1 MKNALET
8 LGFGP
13 CYHMMEVIRR
23 PEHVP
28 MWHRLAFGEPVDW
41 DVLFKDF
48 NATVDWPACS
58 FWRELAKHY
67 PSAKVLLSVRNPEN
81 WWQSMNDTIYR
92 AMKIEVSDK
101 TPPLFRLQREMAR
114 ELVLK
119 NTFHDQFED
128 KAHAIGV
135 FERHTEN
142 VRANI
147 DPARLLIYDVKE
159 GWGPLCGFLGV
170 AEPADPFPRL
180 NDTASTKAMIE
191 AMIANSRE

>member
-1 MKNALET
+1 
-8 LGFGP
+8 
-13 CYHMMEVIRR
+13 
-23 PEHVP
+23 
-28 MWHRLAFGEPVDW
+28 
-41 DVLFKDF
+41 
-48 NATVDWPACS
+48 
-58 FWRELAKHY
+58 
-67 PSAKVLLSVRNPEN
+67 VLLSVRNPEN

-170 AEPADPFPRL
+170 AKPADPFPRL